1 MRRLSLLALVLFAGL
16 SVAACDIQAE
26 NGKFDI
32 DFASGKATDTWSR
45 TYTVPAGGRFE
56 LINVNGR
63 VTAESTDGKEVI
75 VEGRRTAKGR
85 SDEIAKENLAKMEIR
100 EEVGGSTVRVESRPP
115 RMSGFGGHEIEWTV
129 KVPKGLTVDLR
140 TVNGGVRMNGLSGE
154 IHAKTTN
161 GGIKGVDLVVDSVE
175 ASVVNGGVDMQFA
188 APLDSTD
195 TVELTTVN
203 GGVTIELPSESK
215 ATIAARAVNGG
226 VRVSD
231 ELQATQEEESHE
243 FERRRRFN
251 GTMNGGGARVN
262 VSVTN
267 GGIRIS
273 RAANTT
279 S

>member
-1 MRRLSLLALVLFAGL
+1 MRRLSLPALVVFAGL
-16 SVAACDIQAE
+16 SVAGCDIQAQ

-154 IHAKTTN
+154 MHAKTTN
-161 GGIKGVDLVVDSVE
+161 GGIKGVGLIVDSVE
-175 ASVVNGGVDMQFA
+175 ASVVNGGIDMQFA

-231 ELQATQEEESHE
+231 ELKATQEEESHE

-251 GTMNGGGARVN
+251 GTINGGGARVN

-267 GGIRIS
+267 GGVRIS